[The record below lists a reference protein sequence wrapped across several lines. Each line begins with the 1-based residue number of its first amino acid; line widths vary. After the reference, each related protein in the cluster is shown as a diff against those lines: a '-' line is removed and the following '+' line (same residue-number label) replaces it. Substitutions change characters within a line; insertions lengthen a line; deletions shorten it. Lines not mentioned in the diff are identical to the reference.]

1 MNNIKNRAEEIV
13 LNAIIYVQ
21 EDMKMVN
28 FREVNDNDILKEW
41 LEYREETLLC
51 QLSDEDY
58 KHSLNFDKFCEKIL
72 RNVSKDNK
80 QFVQS
85 QLDKLYD
92 DFMKYLDYWNEKY
105 YRNGF
110 VDGSQLVMGCFEEQL
125 ILFSEMFSK
134 F

>member
-1 MNNIKNRAEEIV
+1 
-13 LNAIIYVQ
+13 
-21 EDMKMVN
+21 MVN
-28 FREVNDNDILKEW
+28 FREVNEDDILKEW

-58 KHSLNFDKFCEKIL
+58 KHSLNFDRFCEKIS

-85 QLDKLYD
+85 QLDKLYN

-110 VDGSQLVMGCFEEQL
+110 VDGSQIAMGCFEE
-125 ILFSEMFSK
+125 
-134 F
+134 